1 MAATSEHGPRLAS
14 TGMSTVLVTGA
25 SRGIGAATARAL
37 SDHHDLILVGR
48 DTDALNAVAGDC
60 RSARVVTADLTTAD
74 GVRHATAGLDALDGL
89 VHCAGVA
96 ELDRIDRSSAEQW
109 RWSYEVN
116 VVAVVEL
123 TRVLLPAL
131 RAARGH
137 VVVVNSGAGK
147 LAKPGWGAYSASK
160 FALRAVTDTLR
171 GEEPDL
177 RVTAVYPGRVDTDMQ
192 RAIVAGEGREYDP
205 AAYLRPGSVAAVIR
219 QTLESTPDAHPSE
232 IDLRPRAH

>member
-1 MAATSEHGPRLAS
+1 
-14 TGMSTVLVTGA
+14 MSTVLVTGA
-25 SRGIGAATARAL
+25 SRGIGAATARTL
-37 SDHHDLILVGR
+37 SDRHDLILAGR
-48 DTDALNAVAGDC
+48 DTGALEAVARDC

-74 GVRHATAGLDALDGL
+74 GVTHAAAGINALDGL
-89 VHCAGVA
+89 IHCAGIA
-96 ELDRIDRSSAEQW
+96 ELDAIDGSDAEQW
-109 RWSYEVN
+109 RRAYEVN

-171 GEEPDL
+171 GEEPDM
-177 RVTAVYPGRVDTDMQ
+177 RVTSVYPGRVDTDMQ
-192 RAIVAGEGREYDP
+192 RGIVAAEGTDYNP
-205 AAYLRPGSVAAVIR
+205 STYLRPESVAAVIR
-219 QTLESTPDAHPSE
+219 QALESTPDAHPTE
-232 IDLRPRAH
+232 IDLRPRAR

>member
-1 MAATSEHGPRLAS
+1 
-14 TGMSTVLVTGA
+14 MSTVLVTGA

-37 SDHHDLILVGR
+37 SYEHDVILVGR
-48 DTDALNAVAGDC
+48 DTAALEAVARDC
-60 RSARVVTADLTTAD
+60 RSAYPVAGSARTVTADLTTAD
-74 GVRHATAGLDALDGL
+74 GVSRTAAGLDSLDGL

-96 ELDRIDRSSAEQW
+96 ELDRIDGSNAEQW
-109 RWSYEVN
+109 RRAYEVN
-116 VVAVVEL
+116 VVTVVEL

-192 RAIVAGEGREYDP
+192 RSIVQTEGNSYNPD
-205 AAYLRPGSVAAVIR
+205 AYLRADSVATVIR
-219 QTLESTPDAHPSE
+219 QALGSTRDAHPSE
-232 IDLRPRAH
+232 IDLRPRPR

>member
-1 MAATSEHGPRLAS
+1 
-14 TGMSTVLVTGA
+14 MSTVLVTGA
-25 SRGIGAATARAL
+25 SRGIGAATARDL
-37 SDHHDLILVGR
+37 SAHHDLILVGR
-48 DTDALNAVAGDC
+48 DTEALDAVARDC

-74 GVRHATAGLDALDGL
+74 GVTQAAAGLDSLDAL

-96 ELDRIDRSSAEQW
+96 ELDRLDTSTAEQW
-109 RWSYEVN
+109 RWAYDVN

-192 RAIVAGEGREYDP
+192 RGIVASEGNTYNP
-205 AAYLRPGSVAAVIR
+205 GAYLRPESVATVIR
-219 QTLESTPDAHPSE
+219 QALESTPDAHPSE